1 MFRKLIVVHDQGKS
15 PGPSCLTLAHL
26 RSITSDAD
34 CCAGLAAMVQDVVDG
49 NLTPAAADIICRGV
63 SIGTDKGPMQVRPLT
78 MPESIYKLAA
88 LFCLNSMDYAIP
100 TLFPRIQLGVGI
112 KGGPE
117 IAIHRTQLALERGGP
132 GTVVLRTDFRNAF
145 NERDRAIIARAL
157 HGAPLTSGLWR
168 FFMMA
173 YGRRASHLGIYNRGQ
188 LIEHFLNSQGVRQ
201 GCPLA
206 SFLYALSVQPL
217 YEQCVEG
224 LSDVEAYAVA
234 DDLTLVGP
242 ARSVLAAFR
251 RLIELS
257 APAGPALNLH
267 KCEALWAY
275 STDHESYDEF
285 ADAMQEHGVTMK
297 HDTVKM
303 VGSTI
308 GLGMARAAH
317 CNAVVDEHK
326 QFLAAIAHDEM
337 PAQIALIITR
347 MSYAPRLGYQARV
360 TPPMVLR
367 EAAERFDEQI
377 LDCIATKL
385 DLPSPRVDRKTLDL
399 LRLPFK
405 HFGLALRPHTLSS
418 QRTSRRLHSPRTLSA
433 TRILLPPCTL
443 PLKVLTRTST

>member
-1 MFRKLIVVHDQGKS
+1 MSSLSSHAARSEEEIEQPDPTAALRSKIRRAVMLARAGHLHRAAQTIERPPLPQLTNERIAHLLSLFPPRSKDPVLPNTDTCVTPVVEPAMLRKLIVVHDQGKS

-242 ARSVLAAFR
+242 ARSVLAAA
-251 RLIELS
+251 RL
-257 APAGPALNLH
+257 
-267 KCEALWAY
+267 
-275 STDHESYDEF
+275 SY
-285 ADAMQEHGVTMK
+285 
-297 HDTVKM
+297 
-303 VGSTI
+303 
-308 GLGMARAAH
+308 
-317 CNAVVDEHK
+317 
-326 QFLAAIAHDEM
+326 
-337 PAQIALIITR
+337 
-347 MSYAPRLGYQARV
+347 PRL
-360 TPPMVLR
+360 PVLR
-367 EAAERFDEQI
+367 STCTSARLCGRTAP
-377 LDCIATKL
+377 TMNHTTS
-385 DLPSPRVDRKTLDL
+385 SPTQCKSMV
-399 LRLPFK
+399 
-405 HFGLALRPHTLSS
+405 
-418 QRTSRRLHSPRTLSA
+418 
-433 TRILLPPCTL
+433 
-443 PLKVLTRTST
+443 